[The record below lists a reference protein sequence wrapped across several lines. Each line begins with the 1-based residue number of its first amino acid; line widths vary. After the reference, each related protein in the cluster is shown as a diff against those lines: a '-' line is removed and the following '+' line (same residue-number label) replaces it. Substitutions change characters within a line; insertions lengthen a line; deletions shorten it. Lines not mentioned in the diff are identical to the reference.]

1 MEGERIETAV
11 QRIEKALA
19 RIAELADRQPEPQAS
34 SSAPGNSV
42 PGNSVNVSQLVV
54 RHEELRETVATE
66 LRNLDDIIARLGE

>member
-34 SSAPGNSV
+34 SSV